1 MSKFKK
7 KAAKF
12 FKIELD
18 KTLEE
23 QLKDYLKESDV
34 SFFEEPWDSDISAPG
49 DMNKSNQSNVSLIS
63 NGDEFYDSLM
73 ELYINDLEYLTRN
86 MKPSR
91 YHAISGSGPAWFF
104 EPHTK
109 TLVKTERGMQVLV
122 LAEEEDDLG
131 RLLVQTIK
139 GLIMVPK
146 EEILDIGYN

>member
-12 FKIELD
+12 FKVDLGD
-18 KTLEE
+18 TLEE
-23 QLKDYLKESDV
+23 QLKNYLKDSDV
-34 SFFEEPWDSDISAPG
+34 SFFDDPWGSDVPG
-49 DMNKSNQSNVSLIS
+49 ATMSNSSRVS

-73 ELYINDLEYLTRN
+73 ELYINDLEYVTRN
-86 MKPSR
+86 IKPAR
-91 YHAISGSGPAWFF
+91 YYAISGSGPAWYF
-104 EPHTK
+104 EPHSR

-131 RLLVQTIK
+131 RLLVQTMNT
-139 GLIMVPK
+139 LIMVPK

>member
-23 QLKDYLKESDV
+23 QLKDYLKDSDV
-34 SFFEEPWDSDISAPG
+34 SFFDEPWDDDTPGVSKAPR
-49 DMNKSNQSNVSLIS
+49 VI
-63 NGDEFYDSLM
+63 NGDDFYDSLM
-73 ELYINDLEYLTRN
+73 ELYITDLEHLTQN
-86 MKPSR
+86 MKHSR

-109 TLVKTERGMQVLV
+109 TLVKTERGMQVVV

-131 RLLVQTIK
+131 RLLVQTMK

>member
-12 FKIELD
+12 FNIDLGE
-18 KTLEE
+18 TLEE
-23 QLKDYLKESDV
+23 QLKDFLKDSDT
-34 SFFEEPWDSDISAPG
+34 SFFEDPWDSVTSAA
-49 DMNKSNQSNVSLIS
+49 NKSDQSNASLVS

-73 ELYINDLEYLTRN
+73 KLYISDLEYLTQDA
-86 MKPSR
+86 KPRR

-104 EPHTK
+104 EPDTR

-131 RLLVQTIK
+131 RLLVQTMNT
-139 GLIMVPK
+139 LIMVPK

>member
-7 KAAKF
+7 KAAKL
-12 FKIELD
+12 FKIDLD

-23 QLKDYLKESDV
+23 QLKNYLKDSDV
-34 SFFEEPWDSDISAPG
+34 SFFDDPWGSDVPSATANNSPR
-49 DMNKSNQSNVSLIS
+49 VS
-63 NGDEFYDSLM
+63 NGDEFYDTLM
-73 ELYINDLEYLTRN
+73 ELYINDLEYVTRN

-122 LAEEEDDLG
+122 LADEEDDLG
-131 RLLVQTIK
+131 RLLVQTMNT
-139 GLIMVPK
+139 LIMVPK